1 MNSIAELKH
10 RVFAEYTFF
19 KDYWLRQSKENI
31 FNAAYQIR
39 FYTNVDDFIHYL
51 DKDTFLEPEYVKCL
65 LKDKG
70 SVLACLW
77 DYFLK
82 CEYASVETYDDTRDL
97 IKNYCEKY
105 YKEDLKNGR
114 I

>member
-1 MNSIAELKH
+1 MNNVDKLKNIIYT
-10 RVFAEYTFF
+10 EYTFF
-19 KDYWLRQSKENI
+19 KEFWLEQPKIEI
-31 FNAAYQIR
+31 FDNAYKIR

-51 DKDTFLEPEYVKCL
+51 DKDTFLEPEYVECL
-65 LKDKG
+65 LEDSG

-97 IKNYCEKY
+97 IENYCHKY
-105 YKEDLKNGR
+105 YKER
-114 I
+114 F